1 MRNFLYFF
9 GALILLSGCS
19 QNKFWVAPK
28 FTDVNKIGTLKKG
41 MTKSEVAQSL
51 GVDAFDAFY
60 NDAGNEMFVYN
71 YRLEERRVPV
81 SNSGRYVNMDTAPL
95 DRTVNSESAQNAG
108 TVYYTDWRKLYITY
122 QDDKLVNIITEGG
135 MQDASTVLLL
145 AASVQNLRTNPNVK
159 VIPYQVTDENFVTPL
174 DKNGQYI
181 STSGQTGTT
190 GTTGTPGANGI
201 VYGGGHAEVAVI
213 PQHRTY
219 TEGEYEHRVEFNNR
233 RRNKRWGFRQT
244 GRGKIN

>member
-1 MRNFLYFF
+1 MKQIIYIF
-9 GALILLSGCS
+9 GALVLLSGCS

-28 FTDVNKIGTLKKG
+28 FTDVNKISTLKKG
-41 MTKSEVAQSL
+41 MTKLEVAQNL
-51 GVDAFDAFY
+51 GVDAFDAYY

-71 YRLEERRVPV
+71 YRLQERRVPV

-95 DRTVNSESAQNAG
+95 NNTINSETAQNAG

-135 MQDASTVLLL
+135 MEDASTVLLL

-159 VIPYQVTDENFVTPL
+159 VIPYKVTDENFVTPL

-181 STSGQTGTT
+181 STSGQGVTGGTPGTT
-190 GTTGTPGANGI
+190 G
-201 VYGGGHAEVAVI
+201 VFYGVGNAEVAVI
-213 PQHRTY
+213 PEHRSY
-219 TEGEYEHRVEFNNR
+219 TEGEFEHRVEFNNKR
-233 RRNKRWGFRQT
+233 KNKRWGFRQT
-244 GRGKIN
+244 GKGKIN